1 MNPLRSQAEV
11 SESQDAAPA
20 WFCVRSQIKHEH
32 IAAQHLRAL
41 PGVDVFCPRVRFQ
54 RATRRGKVW
63 FTEAMFPNYLF
74 ARFALR
80 ELRQI
85 QAVKGVAGIVH
96 FGAFFAPVADDII
109 AELRQRLD
117 DSDLKIFPD
126 DVQPG
131 DEVVIADG
139 SFMGL
144 TAVVQRLLPAKDRVR
159 VLLEFLNR
167 PVETEVAAASLVKTG
182 FNPRQL

>member
-1 MNPLRSQAEV
+1 MSDA
-11 SESQDAAPA
+11 SEAAPA

-32 IAAQHLRAL
+32 IAAGHLRQL

-74 ARFALR
+74 ARF
-80 ELRQI
+80 ELRDLRVI
-85 QAVKGVAGIVH
+85 KAAHGVAGVVH
-96 FGAFFAPVADDII
+96 FGDYFAPVPDDVVTD
-109 AELRQRLD
+109 LRTRLD
-117 DSDLKIFPD
+117 ETDLKVFPD
-126 DVQPG
+126 AVQPG

-139 SFMGL
+139 TFMGI

-159 VLLEFLNR
+159 VLLEFLGR
-167 PVETEVAAASLVKTG
+167 PVETELAQNSLVKTG
-182 FNPRQL
+182 VNPRRD

>member
-1 MNPLRSQAEV
+1 MNDG
-11 SESQDAAPA
+11 SETPPA

-32 IAAQHLRAL
+32 IAAGRLRQL

-74 ARFALR
+74 ARF
-80 ELRQI
+80 ELRDLRI
-85 QAVKGVAGIVH
+85 IKAAYGVAGVVH
-96 FGAFFAPVADDII
+96 FGNYFAPVPETVI
-109 AELRQRLD
+109 AELRTALD
-117 DSDLKIFPD
+117 DSDLKVFPD
-126 DVQPG
+126 AVQPG

-139 SFMGL
+139 PFMGI

-159 VLLEFLNR
+159 VLLEFLGR
-167 PVETEVAAASLVKTG
+167 PLETELAHASLVKTG
-182 FNPRQL
+182 VNPRRD

>member
-1 MNPLRSQAEV
+1 MSDGPE
-11 SESQDAAPA
+11 AAPA

-32 IAAQHLRAL
+32 IAAGHLRQL

-74 ARFALR
+74 ARFGLR
-80 ELRQI
+80 DLRI
-85 QAVKGVAGIVH
+85 IKAAHGVAGVVH
-96 FGAFFAPVADDII
+96 FGDYFAPVPDEVITD
-109 AELRQRLD
+109 LRTRLD
-117 DSDLKIFPD
+117 ETDLKVFPD
-126 DVQPG
+126 AVLPG

-139 SFMGL
+139 TFMGI

-159 VLLEFLNR
+159 VLLEFLGR
-167 PVETEVAAASLVKTG
+167 PVETELASASLVKTG
-182 FNPRQL
+182 VNPRRD